1 MVFLSSLGLA
11 TSSLSFFMC
20 NSISCWLTSSF
31 VPPCRS
37 WQVGGELNPTL
48 DESLSYHD
56 FGMRIADSMYIWRMF
71 MIDYLNRFYLF
82 CKEEPLW
89 VVAFAFCGFINLTAY
104 LTL

>member
-1 MVFLSSLGLA
+1 M
-11 TSSLSFFMC
+11 
-20 NSISCWLTSSF
+20 I
-31 VPPCRS
+31 
-37 WQVGGELNPTL
+37 
-48 DESLSYHD
+48 
-56 FGMRIADSMYIWRMF
+56 FGINIADTKSIRSIY

>member
-1 MVFLSSLGLA
+1 M
-11 TSSLSFFMC
+11 
-20 NSISCWLTSSF
+20 SIAIEICI
-31 VPPCRS
+31 RR
-37 WQVGGELNPTL
+37 NN
-48 DESLSYHD
+48 YN
-56 FGMRIADSMYIWRMF
+56 F